1 MIRVSTPDTPQLDE
15 PTLDTI
21 DRWLAYRVWHS
32 RVPGAQ
38 VAIAI
43 GDDLVFSRAYGLAD
57 LTTRTPLRTDHLF
70 HVASHSKTFTAT
82 LVMQLVEQER
92 LALTDAVADHVPEL
106 ADHDELG
113 QMCVRELLEHTSGL
127 LRDGHDADHWQHA
140 RAFPDRERLIE
151 LVLEGPKH
159 GPGELFAYSNLGYS
173 LLGLIIESVTGQDFA
188 LAVDERLTGP
198 LGLTATSSG
207 HRDDLV
213 EAYATGHSGLHVASR
228 REPLPHV
235 PTAAMDSATGFTSTA
250 TDLVRWFAAHRLG
263 SEQLLTDRTKR
274 LMQRPVSPTDP
285 TADDPAGAEKSA
297 YGWGLAVE
305 TVGGRRMIGHGGGYP
320 GHITRS
326 LSDPTTGLA
335 VSVLTNAVDGPAG
348 SLATGM
354 IDLIDDAGRHPVRTS
369 ATRAAGWLGRYR
381 NTWTVIDLGMVG
393 GRLLGLRPTAQEP
406 LDGMNVLVVDGGQL
420 RIAEGSGYGSVGE
433 TVARATDEETG
444 ATDAD
449 GEGRI
454 FYGGMS
460 LTPWPELPAPE
471 PGVW

>member
-1 MIRVSTPDTPQLDE
+1 MSTPEIPQLDQ

-21 DRWLAYRVWHS
+21 DRWLAYRVWHG

-38 VAIAI
+38 VAIAV
-43 GDDLVFSRAYGLAD
+43 GDELVFSRSYGSAD
-57 LTTRTPLRTDHLF
+57 LASGTPLRTDHLF

-82 LVMQLVEQER
+82 LVLRLVEQGR
-92 LALTDAVADHVPEL
+92 LALTDPVADHVDEL
-106 ADHDELG
+106 ADHDLG
-113 QMCVRELLEHTSGL
+113 QVCVRELLEHTGGL

-140 RAFPDRERLIE
+140 RPFPDRDGLLA
-151 LVLEGPKH
+151 LVLEGAKRE
-159 GPGELFAYSNLGYS
+159 PGELFAYSNLGYS

-188 LAVDERLTGP
+188 EAVGDQLLAP
-198 LGLTATSSG
+198 LGLTATSAG

-213 EAYATGHSGLHVASR
+213 DAYATGYSGLHVAGR

-235 PTAAMDSATGFTSTA
+235 ATAAMDSATGFTSTA
-250 TDLVRWFAAHRLG
+250 TDLVRWFAAHRIG
-263 SEQLLTDRTKR
+263 SGQLLSDRSKR

-285 TADDPAGAEKSA
+285 TADDPAGAERSA

-326 LSDPTTGLA
+326 LADPRTGLA

-348 SLATGM
+348 SLATGV
-354 IDLIDDAGRHPVRTS
+354 IDLIDAAERHPVRTS
-369 ATRAAGWLGRYR
+369 ATRASGWLGRYR
-381 NTWTVIDLGMVG
+381 NTWTVVDLGMVG
-393 GRLLGLRPTAQEP
+393 GRLLALRPTSSEP
-406 LDGMNVLVVDGGQL
+406 LEGMNVLEVDGGSL

-433 TVARATDEETG
+433 TVTRADADTDAGAAGTG
-444 ATDAD
+444 A
-449 GEGRI
+449 I